1 MDYIK
6 LTNYRC
12 YKELDL
18 SFKSK
23 INLLV
28 GDNASGKTTILRALR
43 SVLSTFFT
51 GYSDENTRFFGLSKD
66 DFTIQQTQTGIL
78 TESPINI
85 DFRLM
90 GQEASLTLN
99 TLKSRTLQTPLESI
113 FQYSKQLKERQFTDD
128 GRRLMALP
136 LFASFSTEDIHS
148 SRKLDMEPF
157 KRYQHK
163 PSFGYYEC
171 LQGEGFL
178 KYWTKR
184 LLVLQEGQKSLVEI
198 ECVRL
203 AVQHALGAEGCNI
216 ISDIEIRPNQGKVYY
231 HFTDGREV
239 DTDNLSDGYAR
250 LVNIVVDLAFRCALL
265 NSGTFGEN
273 AYYMTSGTVLIDEID
288 LHLHPS
294 LQLVILKSLTK
305 TFQGLQF
312 IVTTHAPM
320 VMTGIENDANN
331 VIYKLSYSPLEGY
344 QKSTPDMYGQ
354 DASTIIETT
363 LNTTPR
369 SKEVDEELNKLFE
382 LIDADD
388 FAEATT
394 LLNSMKERF
403 GDSLNDL
410 AKAEAMLNFLVEEND

>member
-51 GYSDENTRFFGLSKD
+51 GYSDENTRFLGLSKD

-99 TLKSRTLQTPLESI
+99 TLKSRTLQTPLENI
-113 FQYSKQLKERQFTDD
+113 YKYSKQLKERQFAAD
-128 GRRLMALP
+128 GRRLIALP
-136 LFASFSTEDIHS
+136 LYASFSTEDIHS
-148 SRKLDMEPF
+148 TRKLDMEPF

-171 LQGEGFL
+171 LQGAGFL

-184 LLVLQEGQKSLVEI
+184 LLVLQEGQKSEVEI
-198 ECVRL
+198 KCVK
-203 AVQHALGAEGCNI
+203 AAIQHALGENGCNI
-216 ISDIEIRPNQGKVYY
+216 INGIDIRPNQGKVYY
-231 HFTDGREV
+231 RFTDGREV
-239 DTDNLSDGYAR
+239 DSENLSDGYAR

-265 NSGTFGEN
+265 NSGTFGAN

-320 VMTGIENDANN
+320 VMTGIEINENN
-331 VIYKLSYSPLEGY
+331 VIYMLSYSASDGY
-344 QKSTPDMYGQ
+344 LKTTPSMYGQ
-354 DASTIIETT
+354 DASTIIETA
-363 LNTTPR
+363 LNTTSR
-369 SKEVDEELNKLFE
+369 SKEVDEELSKLFE
-382 LIDADD
+382 WIDEEN
-388 FAEATT
+388 FTEATV
-394 LLNSMKERF
+394 LLKSMKERF
-403 GDSLNDL
+403 GDSLNGL
-410 AKAEAMLNFLVEEND
+410 AKAEAMLNFLVEDND